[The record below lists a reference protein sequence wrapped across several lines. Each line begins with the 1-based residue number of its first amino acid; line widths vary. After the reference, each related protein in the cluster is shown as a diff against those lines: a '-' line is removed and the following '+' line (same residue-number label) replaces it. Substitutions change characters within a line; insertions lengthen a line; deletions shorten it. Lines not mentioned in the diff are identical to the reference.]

1 MKAVLAALFA
11 VSLGSPAG
19 ATNLEGLN
27 LHLQQ
32 NSQKYEDFTK
42 KNKDFLKNVGF
53 TDKDVELKNQKP
65 APAAQKEKDK
75 NASSRLAVGSGES
88 DKAALYGKP
97 GGSAGTADLSG
108 LHAAKQAGAMGGS
121 ITGVGQYH
129 GSVDAFDPKTG
140 ERVASA
146 EDADKVEDM
155 YRNIIDHIVKA
166 RCLTTVAEPAFRAL
180 LWGAAALDLRDVK
193 EEKWPAMI
201 EETEAIWQG
210 HVKAV
215 RDARISLM
223 EEGKIKVDLKHM
235 PIIIYKPQD
244 EVGATATWSG
254 GIITV
259 GDQYAGLGSSG
270 KLAVLFH
277 EDEHHWDN
285 KTKGG
290 LHNNHYSEM
299 LDEPDDTPSGKNWTE
314 TLAYRNMGD
323 FVDVLNLGWKG
334 AEGGKQIR
342 DQVASSF

>member
-1 MKAVLAALFA
+1 MKAVFAAILAIALGA
-11 VSLGSPAG
+11 PAG
-19 ATNLEGLN
+19 ATDLEGLN

-32 NSQKYEDFTK
+32 NSQKYKDFTK
-42 KNKDFLKNVGF
+42 DNKDFLKKV
-53 TDKDVELKNQKP
+53 DPKRQKP
-65 APAAQKEKDK
+65 EAPKDAKKKAAD
-75 NASSRLAVGSGES
+75 SRLAVGSGES

-121 ITGVGQYH
+121 ITGIDKYH
-129 GSVDAFDPKTG
+129 GSVNAFDPKTG
-140 ERVASA
+140 KRVASA

-155 YRNIIDHIVKA
+155 YRNIIDFIVKA
-166 RCLTTVAEPAFRAL
+166 RCKTTVAEPAFRAL
-180 LWGAAALDLRDVK
+180 LWGAAVLDLKDVK
-193 EEKWPAMI
+193 EEPWPAMI
-201 EETEAIWQG
+201 EETQAIWRG
-210 HVKAV
+210 HVKSV
-215 RDARISLM
+215 RDARESLM
-223 EEGKIKVDLKHM
+223 EEGRIKVDLSHM
-235 PIIIYKPQD
+235 PIIIYKPQK

-290 LHNNHYSEM
+290 LHDNHYSE
-299 LDEPDDTPSGKNWTE
+299 LLEEPDNTPSGKNWTE

-323 FVDVLNLGWKG
+323 FTDVLSLGWKG
-334 AEGGKQIR
+334 AKGGKEIR
-342 DQVASSF
+342 DQVVSSF